1 MKYVMLESAKL
12 GNIFLN
18 KGEFLRVEPLA
29 SADKSGK
36 CGLYRVT
43 ASGKTT
49 IVYRWELDRY
59 AHPWFTLS
67 DSYRILSII
76 VYCDAVPVCD
86 YRERVTVSWRDIYEV
101 EESVIRLVAL
111 ANYPEWDYA
120 DVHIAGDE
128 SGEVIRVYADDL
140 RYRRL

>member
-1 MKYVMLESAKL
+1 MKYVMRESAQL

-18 KGEFLRVEPLA
+18 KGEFLRATPNT
-29 SADKSGK
+29 SADKTGK
-36 CGLYRVT
+36 YGLYLVK
-43 ASGKTT
+43 ASGTTT
-49 IVYRWELDRY
+49 IAYRWELDKY
-59 AHPWFTLS
+59 ARPWFIPS

-76 VYCDAVPVCD
+76 VYHDALPACE
-86 YRERVTVSWRDIYEV
+86 YREIVTVSCRDLYEV

-111 ANYPEWDYA
+111 ANYPKWDYA

-140 RYRRL
+140 R